1 MASGSS
7 IVKPCFPSDELF
19 SSQSPGYLP
28 SYSAPR
34 EPKSSTAVEII
45 CRTISVEA
53 ADSGQEPGEMDQL
66 KQRLTQLREEAAKE
80 NQHRQNIVLRAS
92 EVCGGLKKIADSC
105 TR

>member
-66 KQRLTQLREEAAKE
+66 KQVPNVASSYLPCKLAIFLYAPLTHLLA
-80 NQHRQNIVLRAS
+80 QNR
-92 EVCGGLKKIADSC
+92 D
-105 TR
+105 